1 MMNKL
6 SKYILL
12 CGLLFAVA
20 FTVACP
26 KRTSIADLNAN
37 PSKYQN
43 KTVAI
48 AGKVKRS
55 YGASIPGTPI
65 SGGIYEIDDGS
76 GSIWVITDQA
86 VPAKDSEIGVQGKFG
101 NAVSYNG
108 KNYGSGIFEDK
119 RKYRPR

>member
-1 MMNKL
+1 MNKL
-6 SKYILL
+6 SKYILF
-12 CGLLFAVA
+12 CGLIFAVA
-20 FTVACP
+20 FTAACP

-43 KTVAI
+43 KTIAI
-48 AGKVKRS
+48 AGKVKQS

-65 SGGIYEIDDGS
+65 SGGIYEIDDGT
-76 GSIWVITDQA
+76 GTIWVVTDKA
-86 VPAKDSEIGVQGKFG
+86 VPAKNSEIGVQGKFG

-119 RKYRPR
+119 RRSRPR

>member
-1 MMNKL
+1 MNKI

-12 CGLLFAVA
+12 CVLFALVA
-20 FTVACP
+20 FTAACP
-26 KRTSIADLNAN
+26 KRTSVAELNAN

-48 AGKVKRS
+48 AGKVTRS

-65 SGGIYEIDDGS
+65 SGGIYEIDDGT
-76 GSIWVITDQA
+76 GKIWVITDEA
-86 VPAKDSEIGVQGKFG
+86 VPAKNSQIGVQGKFG
-101 NAVSYNG
+101 NAITYNG

>member
-1 MMNKL
+1 MNKL
-6 SKYILL
+6 TKYFLL
-12 CGLLFAVA
+12 CGLLSAVA
-20 FTVACP
+20 FTAACP

-55 YGASIPGTPI
+55 FGASIPGTPI
-65 SGGIYEIDDGS
+65 SGGIYEIDDGT
-76 GSIWVITDQA
+76 GSIWVVTDQA
-86 VPAKDSEIGVQGKFG
+86 VPAKNSEIGVQGKFG

>member
-1 MMNKL
+1 MNKI

-12 CGLLFAVA
+12 CGLFALVA
-20 FTVACP
+20 FTAACP
-26 KRTSIADLNAN
+26 KRTSVAELNAN

-48 AGKVKRS
+48 AGKVTRS

-65 SGGIYEIDDGS
+65 SGGIYEIDDGT
-76 GSIWVITDQA
+76 GKIWVITDEA
-86 VPAKDSEIGVQGKFG
+86 VPAKNSQIGVQGKFG
-101 NAVSYNG
+101 NAITYNG